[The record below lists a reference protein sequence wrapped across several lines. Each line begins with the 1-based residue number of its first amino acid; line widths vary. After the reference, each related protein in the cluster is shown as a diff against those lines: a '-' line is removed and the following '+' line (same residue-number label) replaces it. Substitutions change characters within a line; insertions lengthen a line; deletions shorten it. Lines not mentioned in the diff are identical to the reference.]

1 MFVPLTR
8 RSAELKIRKSL
19 FLSTALPVTSEE
31 EAKELIRL
39 TREEHP
45 KCSHV
50 VWAYILGEE
59 NSQRLGM
66 SDDGEPHGTAGKPA
80 LSTLQYSGL
89 TNILVTV
96 VRYFGGT
103 KLGTGGL
110 VKAYT
115 DAVKAVID
123 EMPRRP
129 LREEV
134 SMSLNF
140 AYTFFDGVKKIL
152 AGCGARTEAESFGTE
167 VELVCTVVAEH
178 EETLKRDL
186 TELTNGTVR
195 IEHVQAAE

>member
-1 MFVPLTR
+1 MFIPLTR

-19 FLSTALPVTSEE
+19 FLSTAFPVASEK
-31 EAKELIRL
+31 EARELIRL
-39 TREEHP
+39 RREEHP

-123 EMPRRP
+123 DMPRKP
-129 LREEV
+129 LMDEV
-134 SMSLNF
+134 SLNLCF

-152 AGCGARTEAESFGTE
+152 GGYSARIEAESFGTE
-167 VELVCTVVAEH
+167 VGLVCIVVAEH
-178 EETLKRDL
+178 GEALKQDL
-186 TELTNGTVR
+186 IELTNGTVR
-195 IEHVQAAE
+195 IEEET

>member
-1 MFVPLTR
+1 VFIPLAR

-19 FLSTALPVTSEE
+19 FLSNALPVASEE
-31 EAKELIRL
+31 EARELIRRK
-39 TREEHP
+39 REEHP

-59 NSQRLGM
+59 NSQRMGM

-123 EMPRRP
+123 EMPRRA
-129 LREEV
+129 LREEL
-134 SMSLNF
+134 SLGLTF
-140 AYTFFDGVKKIL
+140 AYTSFDGVRKTL
-152 AGCGARTEAESFGTE
+152 ERYGARTGAESFETE
-167 VELVCTVVAEH
+167 VKLSCTVEAEQA
-178 EETLKRDL
+178 EALKKAL
-186 TELTNGTVR
+186 LEVTSGNVR
-195 IEHVQAAE
+195 IE